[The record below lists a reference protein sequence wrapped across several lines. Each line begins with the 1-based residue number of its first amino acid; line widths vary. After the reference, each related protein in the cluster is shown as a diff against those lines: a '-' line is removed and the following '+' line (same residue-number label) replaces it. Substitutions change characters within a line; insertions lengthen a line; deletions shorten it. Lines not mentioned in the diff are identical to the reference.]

1 MLFTDLANFL
11 LEIVYSLSL
20 VCVFKVEISDFT
32 FDICVDV
39 VYQVDQGILFFAF
52 FRPCTV
58 LPPHS
63 TISSRTGLRVTT
75 TFT

>member
-32 FDICVDV
+32 FDISVDV
-39 VYQVDQGILFFAF
+39 VY
-52 FRPCTV
+52 
-58 LPPHS
+58 
-63 TISSRTGLRVTT
+63 
-75 TFT
+75 